1 MSTSSIQN
9 QTRLSKGF
17 SLIELLVSIAVIA
30 LLIAIAL
37 PALSKA
43 RQCVRTTR
51 ELAAAQQLMTAY
63 TTYAD
68 ANRGRVLTG
77 YPTAA
82 MVTGPVSVT
91 NSIGERMTGDMAQ
104 RYPWRLAPYLDFNF
118 RGLYQDDRVLA
129 DLLAQEDIYRSYGV
143 TYDYVVSLY
152 PSLGLNIAFVGGSER
167 HSEFDPVFTRAYGKV
182 YVEKSHE
189 PLRPSNLLVFAS
201 ARAEMQPALPIP
213 GQPQGFF
220 RLEPPVFGASRGR
233 QWEASYEERAA
244 FPGLNSGFL
253 SLRHGGRA
261 VTARFDGHAQLC
273 SWADMND
280 MRLWADQATTPDWGL
295 APRP

>member
-9 QTRLSKGF
+9 SPRFHRAF
-17 SLIELLVSIAVIA
+17 SLIELLVTIAIIA

-51 ELAAAQQLMTAY
+51 ELAAAQQLMIAY
-63 TTYAD
+63 ATYAD

-82 MVTGPVSVT
+82 MVSGAVAVT
-91 NSIGERMTGDMAQ
+91 NSAGERLTGDMAQ
-104 RYPWRLAPYLDFNF
+104 RYPWRLAPHLDFNF

-129 DLLAQEDIYRSYGV
+129 DLLVQEDTYRSYGV

-152 PSLGLNIAFVGGSER
+152 PSLGLNVAFVGGSER
-167 HSEFDPVFTRAYGKV
+167 HSQFDPAFTRAYGKV
-182 YVEKSHE
+182 HIERSHE

-201 ARAEMQPALPIP
+201 ARAEVQPALPIP

-220 RLEPPVFGASRGR
+220 RIEPPIFGAARGR
-233 QWEASYEERAA
+233 QWEPAYEERADL
-244 FPGLNSGFL
+244 PGLNSGFV

-261 VTARFDGHAQLC
+261 VTARFDGHAQLN
-273 SWADMND
+273 SWTELGD
-280 MRLWADQATTPDWGL
+280 MRLWADQANSPDWGL
-295 APRP
+295 VPRP